1 LESEVLFMAQPYT
14 PSPEQFIDQE
24 VRHSLRVIQ
33 RQRTV
38 KFVGVFA
45 VTVLAA
51 FLLLLTTYLG
61 LTR

>member
-1 LESEVLFMAQPYT
+1 MAQPYT